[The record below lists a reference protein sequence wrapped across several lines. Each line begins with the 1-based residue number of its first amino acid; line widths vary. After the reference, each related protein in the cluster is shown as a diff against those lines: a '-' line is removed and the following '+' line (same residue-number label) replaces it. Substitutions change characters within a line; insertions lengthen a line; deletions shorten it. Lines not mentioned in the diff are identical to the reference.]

1 MRRFGKCDKISLIGE
16 GINIYVQQTYKDNLH
31 ILLSM
36 FSPEEKMQLFSRLP
50 ALELSYEPK
59 LHKKV
64 YSELYY
70 IIPKG
75 PKALVWYTYWLDQHV
90 CLLVTLNERGN
101 YSDIKLFP
109 ACFSDAL
116 ALGTIIYG
124 THFIDKHRA
133 YFTCEKLYYYK
144 GMPVKSKSKL
154 EQLPI
159 LVDMF
164 QKEVEQVAYTTN
176 SLIVGLPVMTNNY
189 EEALVLME
197 ELPYKVYGI
206 GSISPASQALQPP
219 FAVRPPQSLRDNKR
233 TQSFANDKRGV
244 GVLLPMRTQ
253 TTASAKGGCGGFSP
267 GVVGVVGVKP
277 PGVVG
282 VKPPGVVGVKPLCVR
297 AGLAADT
304 YMLYNPSDNTLVGT
318 AMVSTYKCSVFLNG
332 LFRNIKENANL
343 DLLEESDDEE
353 EFENAELDKFVNLDK
368 TILMECVF
376 LKRFQKWQPVKVIKM
391 C

>member
-1 MRRFGKCDKISLIGE
+1 
-16 GINIYVQQTYKDNLH
+16 
-31 ILLSM
+31 M
-36 FSPEEKMQLFSRLP
+36 FTPEEKMQLFNRLP

-64 YSELYY
+64 YSAMYY

-90 CLLVTLNERGN
+90 CLLITLNERGN

-133 YFTCEKLYYYK
+133 YFTCEQLYYYK

-159 LVDMF
+159 LLDMF

-189 EEALVLME
+189 EEALALMA
-197 ELPYKVYGI
+197 ELPYKVYGLGEI
-206 GSISPASQALQPP
+206 PHAPLGGK
-219 FAVRPPQSLRDNKR
+219 PPQSLRDNKR
-233 TQSFANDKRGV
+233 TQPNESVKVNYISGSQNTFKSPHN
-244 GVLLPMRTQ
+244 
-253 TTASAKGGCGGFSP
+253 ASAKGGVGACP
-267 GVVGVVGVKP
+267 QGVVGGSR
-277 PGVVG
+277 
-282 VKPPGVVGVKPLCVR
+282 PLTVR
-297 AGLAADT
+297 AGLSADT

-318 AMVSTYKCSVFLNG
+318 AMIPTYKSSVFLNG

-343 DLLEESDDEE
+343 DLLEESDDED
-353 EFENAELDKFVNLDK
+353 EFENTDLDKFVNLDK

>member
-1 MRRFGKCDKISLIGE
+1 
-16 GINIYVQQTYKDNLH
+16 
-31 ILLSM
+31 M
-36 FSPEEKMQLFSRLP
+36 FTPEEKMQLFNRLP

-64 YSELYY
+64 YSALYY

-90 CLLVTLNERGN
+90 CLLITLNERGN
-101 YSDIKLFP
+101 YSDIKFFP

-124 THFIDKHRA
+124 THFIDKRQA
-133 YFTCEKLYYYK
+133 YFTCEQLYYYK

-159 LVDMF
+159 LIEMF
-164 QKEVEQVAYTTN
+164 QKEVEQVAYTSN
-176 SLIVGLPVMTNNY
+176 SLIVGLPVMSENY
-189 EEALVLME
+189 EETLALID

-206 GSISPASQALQPP
+206 GGSGPLHPP
-219 FAVRPPQSLRDNKR
+219 LGGKPPQSLRDNKR
-233 TQSFANDKRGV
+233 TQPNESVKVNYISGSQNTFKSPHN
-244 GVLLPMRTQ
+244 
-253 TTASAKGGCGGFSP
+253 ASAT
-267 GVVGVVGVKP
+267 
-277 PGVVG
+277 
-282 VKPPGVVGVKPLCVR
+282 GVVGVKPLCVR

-304 YMLYNPSDNTLVGT
+304 YMLYNPSDNTLIGT
-318 AMVSTYKCSVFLNG
+318 AMVPTYKSSVFLNG

-343 DLLEESDDEE
+343 DLLEESDDED
-353 EFENAELDKFVNLDK
+353 EFENTELDKFVNLDK

-391 C
+391 Y

>member
-1 MRRFGKCDKISLIGE
+1 
-16 GINIYVQQTYKDNLH
+16 
-31 ILLSM
+31 M
-36 FSPEEKMQLFSRLP
+36 FTPEEKMQLFNRLP

-64 YSELYY
+64 YSPMYY

-90 CLLVTLNERGN
+90 CLLIMLNERGN

-133 YFTCEKLYYYK
+133 YFTCEQLYYYK
-144 GMPVKSKSKL
+144 GMPVKSKNKL

-159 LVDMF
+159 LLDMF

-189 EEALVLME
+189 EEALALIE

-206 GSISPASQALQPP
+206 GGSGPLQPP
-219 FAVRPPQSLRDNKR
+219 FAENKR
-233 TQSFANDKRGV
+233 MQPNASVKVNYINDSQNTFKS
-244 GVLLPMRTQ
+244 PHN
-253 TTASAKGGCGGFSP
+253 ASAKGGIPLQPPFAENKRMQTNEYVKVNYTSGSQNTFKSPHNASAKGGVGAIPHTNASAKG
-267 GVVGVVGVKP
+267 GVGLQSGYTCP
-277 PGVVG
+277 Q
-282 VKPPGVVGVKPLCVR
+282 GVVGVKPLCVR
-297 AGLAADT
+297 AGLSADT

-318 AMVSTYKCSVFLNG
+318 AMIPTYKSSVFLNG

-343 DLLEESDDEE
+343 DLLEESDDED
-353 EFENAELDKFVNLDK
+353 EFENTELDKFVNLDK

>member
-1 MRRFGKCDKISLIGE
+1 
-16 GINIYVQQTYKDNLH
+16 
-31 ILLSM
+31 M
-36 FSPEEKMQLFSRLP
+36 FTPEEKMQLFNRLP

-64 YSELYY
+64 YSAALYY

-90 CLLVTLNERGN
+90 CLLIMLNERGN

-109 ACFSDAL
+109 ACFSDDL

-124 THFIDKHRA
+124 THFINKHRA
-133 YFTCEKLYYYK
+133 YFTCEQLYYYK
-144 GMPVKSKSKL
+144 GMPVKGKSKL

-159 LVDMF
+159 LIEMF
-164 QKEVEQVAYTTN
+164 QKEVEQVAYTTH
-176 SLIVGLPVMTNNY
+176 SLIVGLPVMSENY
-189 EEALVLME
+189 EEALDIIE
-197 ELPYKVYGI
+197 KLPYKVYGI
-206 GSISPASQALQPP
+206 GGSGPLQPP
-219 FAVRPPQSLRDNKR
+219 LRMHETQHLSVIPPQ
-233 TQSFANDKRGV
+233 
-244 GVLLPMRTQ
+244 PMRTQ
-253 TTASAKGGCGGFSP
+253 PNASVKVNYISDSQNTFKSPHNASVKVNYINDSQNTFKSPHNASAKGG
-267 GVVGVVGVKP
+267 VGACP
-277 PGVVG
+277 Q
-282 VKPPGVVGVKPLCVR
+282 GVKPLTVR

-318 AMVSTYKCSVFLNG
+318 AMVPTYKSSVFLNG

-343 DLLEESDDEE
+343 DLLEESDDED
-353 EFENAELDKFVNLDK
+353 EFENTELDKFVNLDK

>member
-1 MRRFGKCDKISLIGE
+1 
-16 GINIYVQQTYKDNLH
+16 
-31 ILLSM
+31 M
-36 FSPEEKMQLFSRLP
+36 FTPEEKMQLFNRLP

-64 YSELYY
+64 YSAMYY

-90 CLLVTLNERGN
+90 CLLITLNERGN

-133 YFTCEKLYYYK
+133 YFTCEQLYYYK

-159 LVDMF
+159 LLEMF
-164 QKEVEQVAYTTN
+164 QKEVQQVAYTTT
-176 SLIVGLPVMTNNY
+176 SLIVGLPVMSENY
-189 EEALVLME
+189 EEALALIE
-197 ELPYKVYGI
+197 ELPYKVYGLGEI
-206 GSISPASQALQPP
+206 PHAPLGGN
-219 FAVRPPQSLRDNKR
+219 PPQNLRDNKR
-233 TQSFANDKRGV
+233 MQPFANDKGGV
-244 GVLLPMRTQ
+244 GVLPPVRTQ
-253 TTASAKGGCGGFSP
+253 PNESVKVNYINGSQNIFKSPHNASAKGGVGLQSGRASPHTTASAKG
-267 GVVGVVGVKP
+267 VVGGSRS
-277 PGVVG
+277 
-282 VKPPGVVGVKPLCVR
+282 LCVR

-304 YMLYNPSDNTLVGT
+304 YMLYNPSDNTLIGT
-318 AMVSTYKCSVFLNG
+318 AMVPTYKSSVFLNG

-343 DLLEESDDEE
+343 DLLEESDDED